1 MNGVNQNQLKVSP
14 GAVEITIGRITL
26 EKISTWFASLNVMAI
41 VAFFASV
48 LSGFFWIYFSSRGYN
63 LTYNDAMSHLDIARR
78 VVEGVKPGLAQL
90 GSVWLPLPHILMLP
104 TIWNDFFWHSGLSGG
119 IPSMISYVLACIFT
133 YKSIRLLGGTEFGA
147 LIGTAVVAL
156 NTNFLYLQTTALTEP
171 LFLGTFIL
179 ATYYLIRWAKTQD
192 ILSLVIAAFFILLT
206 GLTRYDGWFLL
217 VFALFAVFLST
228 YFKNGWKKA
237 EGTTVLFGTLAS
249 LGVIVWFVWNLVI
262 FGNPL
267 YFATSEF
274 SAGAQQERMYAAG
287 VLLTKGDILFSL
299 KTYFFSMIDNIGV
312 YIFFFGLIGWVYFMV
327 KNKNIYLRA
336 AGAVLLAPM
345 VFNILSLYLGQSA
358 LFLPETMGNSWFN
371 VRYGIVVLPW
381 AAICIGFLVSTRN
394 LLVKI
399 LIPAIILLEIGLS
412 FSSHY
417 SITIVDGLVGASQKN
432 VTLIGSE
439 INQYAGKDNGLILA
453 SVASH
458 DAILFSSGL
467 PMRRFIHEGTG
478 KLWMDSLQNPDQ
490 YAQYIIMRSGDGS
503 DSVSRAMMKLE
514 SFPIKYR
521 MVYKGD
527 FADFY
532 ERISFPPQ
540 Q

>member
-1 MNGVNQNQLKVSP
+1 
-14 GAVEITIGRITL
+14 
-26 EKISTWFASLNVMAI
+26 
-41 VAFFASV
+41 
-48 LSGFFWIYFSSRGYN
+48 
-63 LTYNDAMSHLDIARR
+63 
-78 VVEGVKPGLAQL
+78 
-90 GSVWLPLPHILMLP
+90 
-104 TIWNDFFWHSGLSGG
+104 
-119 IPSMISYVLACIFT
+119 
-133 YKSIRLLGGTEFGA
+133 
-147 LIGTAVVAL
+147 
-156 NTNFLYLQTTALTEP
+156 
-171 LFLGTFIL
+171 
-179 ATYYLIRWAKTQD
+179 
-192 ILSLVIAAFFILLT
+192 
-206 GLTRYDGWFLL
+206 
-217 VFALFAVFLST
+217 
-228 YFKNGWKKA
+228 
-237 EGTTVLFGTLAS
+237 
-249 LGVIVWFVWNLVI
+249 
-262 FGNPL
+262 
-267 YFATSEF
+267 
-274 SAGAQQERMYAAG
+274 MYAAG